1 MNNTNLRLS
10 IHPPESNLWIQWC
23 LGTYHLS
30 VGSQEMI
37 WTLGGQFHNVPL
49 IFGSNEINEFV
60 AKYAHSKAHL
70 LFALPEMGLWSYKE
84 KVGRFNQH
92 LDFFG
97 ITNYS
102 SSSKSFCC
110 LQFFDAQLSSA
121 IEIYRTLAWLQ
132 LFPMQS
138 GSISTILL
146 PECMSANYCEVF
158 IDVQIWI

>member
-1 MNNTNLRLS
+1 M
-10 IHPPESNLWIQWC
+10 
-23 LGTYHLS
+23 
-30 VGSQEMI
+30 
-37 WTLGGQFHNVPL
+37 HNVPL
-49 IFGSNEINEFV
+49 IFGSNEI
-60 AKYAHSKAHL
+60 APKYVHSKAHL

-121 IEIYRTLAWLQ
+121 IEIYRIPAWLQ

-158 IDVQIWI
+158 IDVHRFESNSRISKSSNHFQIARLCAERNCFCTGAL